1 MVRLR
6 SRRGRCEHSTA
17 CGSRDRSPAAG
28 NFRSASCTARC
39 PRCSRFSPNGTWSWH
54 SSRRTRRRS
63 RTCWS
68 RSPGGSYGM
77 SERFAD
83 RSLVQLV
90 SVRFKEYTREP
101 EALFWSF
108 GFPILLAIG
117 LGIAFRS
124 KPPDVVHVAVANN
137 GPRSGPLADA
147 LRRDRSL
154 AVEQLSPDSAAAA
167 LRTGRVALVASPDG
181 VDGVR
186 YEYDD
191 TRPDARNARLIANDA
206 VQRGAGRG
214 DILPIAEQHVREAGS
229 RYIDFVVPGLLGMTI
244 MGGGIWGLGFS
255 IVDQRRK
262 HLLKRLV
269 ATPMSRAEYLASYVI
284 SRLVLLAIEA
294 AVLLGASVLLFG
306 VPLRGSVAAIVTI
319 ILVSALAFG
328 GLGLLLASR
337 SQTIEGVSGLMNLSM
352 LPMWVLSGVFFS
364 SENFPRAVQ
373 PFIKALPLTAT
384 NDALRANM
392 LRGISL
398 PSLWPQLAVLVAWTV
413 VCFTVAL
420 RIFRW
425 R

>member
-1 MVRLR
+1 
-6 SRRGRCEHSTA
+6 
-17 CGSRDRSPAAG
+17 
-28 NFRSASCTARC
+28 
-39 PRCSRFSPNGTWSWH
+39 
-54 SSRRTRRRS
+54 
-63 RTCWS
+63 
-68 RSPGGSYGM
+68 M
-77 SERFAD
+77 SERFGD

-124 KPPDVVHVAVANN
+124 KPPDVVHVAVSNS
-137 GPRSGPLADA
+137 GPRANALANA
-147 LRRDRSL
+147 LRRDRAI
-154 AVEQLSPDSAAAA
+154 AVEQLSPDSAQAA
-167 LRTGRVALVASPDG
+167 LRTGRVALVVTPSGDRG
-181 VDGVR
+181 VQYD
-186 YEYDD
+186 YDD
-191 TRPDARNARLIANDA
+191 TRPDARTARLMVDDA
-206 VQRGAGRG
+206 VQRAAGRG
-214 DILPIAEQHVREAGS
+214 DVLQVAERHVREAGS

-262 HLLKRLV
+262 NLLKRLV

-294 AVLLGASVLLFG
+294 AVLLGSSVLLFG
-306 VPLRGSVAAIVTI
+306 IPVRGSAIAIVTI
-319 ILVSALAFG
+319 IIVSALAFG

-392 LRGISL
+392 LRGIPL
-398 PSLWPQLAVLVAWTV
+398 ADLWPELAVLLVWMV
-413 VCFTVAL
+413 VCFVVAL

>member
-1 MVRLR
+1 
-6 SRRGRCEHSTA
+6 
-17 CGSRDRSPAAG
+17 
-28 NFRSASCTARC
+28 
-39 PRCSRFSPNGTWSWH
+39 
-54 SSRRTRRRS
+54 
-63 RTCWS
+63 
-68 RSPGGSYGM
+68 M
-77 SERFAD
+77 SERFRD

-90 SVRFKEYTREP
+90 AVRFKEYTREP

-124 KPPDVVHVAVANN
+124 KPPDVVRVAVAWA
-137 GPRSGPLADA
+137 GARSDQLADA
-147 LRRDRSL
+147 LSHDRTLS
-154 AVEQLSPDSAAAA
+154 VEQLAPDSARDA
-167 LRTGRVALVASPDG
+167 LRTGRVALVVSPG
-181 VDGVR
+181 AGGSVE

-191 TRPDARNARLIANDA
+191 TRPDARTARLLVDDA

-214 DILPIAEQHVREAGS
+214 DVVRVSERHVREAGS

-262 HLLKRLV
+262 NLLKRLV

-294 AVLLGASVLLFG
+294 AVLVGCSALLFG
-306 VPLRGSVAAIVTI
+306 VPLRGSWLALITI
-319 ILVSALAFG
+319 IVVSALAFG
-328 GLGLLLASR
+328 GLGLLIASR

-364 SENFPRAVQ
+364 SENFPRTVQ

-392 LRGISL
+392 LRGIPL
-398 PSLWPQLAVLVAWTV
+398 PGLWPQFAVLAAWMA
-413 VCFTVAL
+413 VCFAVAL

>member
-1 MVRLR
+1 
-6 SRRGRCEHSTA
+6 
-17 CGSRDRSPAAG
+17 
-28 NFRSASCTARC
+28 
-39 PRCSRFSPNGTWSWH
+39 
-54 SSRRTRRRS
+54 
-63 RTCWS
+63 
-68 RSPGGSYGM
+68 M

-90 SVRFKEYTREP
+90 AVRFREYTREP

-137 GPRSGPLADA
+137 GPRAAPLTAA
-147 LRRDRSL
+147 LRHDRAL
-154 AVEQLSPDSAAAA
+154 AVEQLRPDSAQQA
-167 LRTGRVALVASPDG
+167 LRTGRVALVVTPNGEGG
-181 VDGVR
+181 VQ
-186 YEYDD
+186 YEYDE
-191 TRPDARNARLIANDA
+191 TRPDARTARLIVDDA
-206 VQRGAGRG
+206 VQRGAGRR
-214 DILPIAEQHVREAGS
+214 DVLPVAERHVREAGS

-262 HLLKRLV
+262 NLLKRLV

-294 AVLLGASVLLFG
+294 AVLLGCSMLLFG
-306 VPLRGSVAAIVTI
+306 IPVRGPALGIVAIVI
-319 ILVSALAFG
+319 VSALAFG
-328 GLGLLLASR
+328 GLGLLIASR
-337 SQTIEGVSGLMNLSM
+337 SQTIEGVSGLMNLTM
-352 LPMWVLSGVFFS
+352 LPMWILSGVFFS
-364 SENFPRAVQ
+364 SENFPRVVQ

-392 LRGISL
+392 LRGIPLSGV
-398 PSLWPQLAVLVAWTV
+398 WPQLAVLLAWMV
-413 VCFTVAL
+413 VCFVVAL